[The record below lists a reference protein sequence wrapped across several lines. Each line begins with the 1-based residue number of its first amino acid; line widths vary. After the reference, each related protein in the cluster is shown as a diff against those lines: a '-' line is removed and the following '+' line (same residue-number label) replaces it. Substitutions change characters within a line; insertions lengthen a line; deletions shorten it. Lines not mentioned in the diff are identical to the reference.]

1 MSPEQK
7 LFERAF
13 EIIEAYGA
21 EPTRWPD
28 GERDEIERFVETNPE
43 LQRHLQVHAEVDRRL
58 SQLTMRPRLNPQVI
72 AQQIALQPQGI
83 STLQRVQLQFERLAE
98 SMTAAFWKP
107 VMAASFIFV
116 VGVGAGSVALEPVED
131 WTQAE
136 QMSFVVIGE
145 E

>member
-21 EPTRWPD
+21 EPARWPD
-28 GERDEIERFVETNPE
+28 GERDEIELYVASNPE
-43 LQRHLQVHAEVDRRL
+43 LQRHLQAHSEVDRRL

-98 SMTAAFWKP
+98 SMTAASWRS

-116 VGVGAGSVALEPVED
+116 VGIGAGSVALEPVED

-136 QMSFVVIGE
+136 QMSFVMIGE